1 MKTAIY
7 YVFTLVNS
15 VLAANVSHH
24 VQLPK
29 CDKCLILRKIVNVV
43 LVKSIMKKKAYLD
56 CVQTSHF

>member
-1 MKTAIY
+1 MKTTRY

-43 LVKSIMKKKAYLD
+43 LVKSILKKKAYLD
-56 CVQTSHF
+56 YVQTSHF